1 MNKRKIAQKKSIM
14 IASMLTSPTERHFQ
28 QVSLYTRN
36 EVINFFFVLFLVRN
50 VIAVIIRS

>member
-1 MNKRKIAQKKSIM
+1 MKKMKIAQKKSIM

-36 EVINFFFVLFLVRN
+36 EVINFFVLFLVRS